1 MCIHTLT
8 NSCGGLEDWSR
19 SGGPNWASHFSATR
33 DKTEMMSQLPS
44 ATGMMQAFA
53 NADGIGPVFPSGVL
67 KFVRDGL
74 GGTLGSWLVRP
85 AGPPQQKGVETHIS
99 TYLYY
104 GVFGY
109 RVVEY
114 GIL

>member
-1 MCIHTLT
+1 
-8 NSCGGLEDWSR
+8 
-19 SGGPNWASHFSATR
+19 
-33 DKTEMMSQLPS
+33 MSQLPS

-53 NADGIGPVFPSGVL
+53 NADGIGPVFPSA
-67 KFVRDGL
+67 
-74 GGTLGSWLVRP
+74 RP
-85 AGPPQQKGVETHIS
+85 QICPGWPGWYFGIMAQCAQPGRRNKKGVETHIS